1 MGHLNGSV
9 SLGCKVEFRR
19 DFRWGQKKTAHVM
32 AESIA
37 VEEIP
42 STDSMSK
49 KREWEH
55 DQEDHGVE
63 EEKISLRGVQELE
76 ESRVVELSGRRI
88 FLEV

>member
-1 MGHLNGSV
+1 MI
-9 SLGCKVEFRR
+9 
-19 DFRWGQKKTAHVM
+19 
-32 AESIA
+32 AESTA

-42 STDSMSK
+42 SHRQHVQ

-76 ESRVVELSGRRI
+76 ESRAVELSGRRI